1 MAKKGMLL
9 TISGPTGAK
18 KDKVIEALLKKD
30 NNLVLAKSFTTRE
43 KREDEI
49 EGYEYLDKKEFLKR
63 DHKDFSLNG
72 LKFMII
78 IMELLNVK
86 WRNFLKKERM

>member
-63 DHKDFSLNG
+63 VQQGFSLNG